1 MRRIILN
8 ILVIVIIGTI
18 IISGCTDNSP
28 PPNIQPTTTGV
39 AATMPDTST
48 NDVKMDS
55 LVREKLQGC
64 HSIDRV
70 LTAKK
75 TPEEWNTTL
84 DRMISYGAKISPE
97 EKTQIIDW
105 LVARNN

>member
-1 MRRIILN
+1 MKIFLLN

-18 IISGCTDNSP
+18 IISGCSNNSP
-28 PPNIQPTTTGV
+28 PVNTQPTTTGV
-39 AATMPDTST
+39 AATMSGTST
-48 NDVKMDS
+48 NDAKMDS

-70 LTAKK
+70 LNAKK

-84 DRMISYGAKISPE
+84 DRMISYGAIITPD
-97 EKTQIIDW
+97 EKSQIINW